1 MQMIHCTYLISPDTN
16 NTSVD
21 DELSNIDRWASSN
34 NLKLNKTKSQ
44 EMIVYSISKS
54 KDARVLPKLLTDIVR
69 VDSIK
74 ILGVTVC
81 MIMFL
86 LSVNLLFKVF
96 MLLNCQHLMT

>member
-54 KDARVLPKLLTDIVR
+54 KDARVLPKLLTDITR
-69 VDSIK
+69 VNSIK
-74 ILGVTVC
+74 ILGVTFRNDLTLHDHVSAVC
-81 MIMFL
+81 ESAAQSL
-86 LSVNLLFKVF
+86 YA
-96 MLLNCQHLMT
+96 